1 MNLVEKETHYLM
13 KELILTEQANKN
25 TQNIDLEDTL
35 TIVSLINKEDQAV
48 PVAIEKELKAI
59 ASAVDMISESF
70 LSGGNLLYFGAGTS
84 GRLGVLDASECPPTF
99 GVEAELVR
107 GYIAGGDTA
116 LRNAVEGAE
125 DIFEDGENDL
135 IKSGVTNIDVVT
147 GISASGNA
155 PYICGVLSKAKEIG
169 AKTIALTCNKKALI
183 AEYSDIHIAPEV
195 GPEVIT
201 GSTRL
206 KAGTAHKMILNMLTT
221 GAMIKT
227 GKTYHNFMIDLK
239 PVNKKLIDR
248 ATRIIQELT
257 NVDRDKAYETLL
269 RADKNV
275 KVAVVMLNKNL
286 KKDEA
291 IKLLNQYN
299 SKLRLII
306 G

>member
-1 MNLVEKETHYLM
+1 
-13 KELILTEQANKN
+13 
-25 TQNIDLEDTL
+25 
-35 TIVSLINKEDQAV
+35 
-48 PVAIEKELKAI
+48 
-59 ASAVDMISESF
+59 
-70 LSGGNLLYFGAGTS
+70 
-84 GRLGVLDASECPPTF
+84 
-99 GVEAELVR
+99 
-107 GYIAGGDTA
+107 
-116 LRNAVEGAE
+116 
-125 DIFEDGENDL
+125 
-135 IKSGVTNIDVVT
+135 
-147 GISASGNA
+147 
-155 PYICGVLSKAKEIG
+155 
-169 AKTIALTCNKKALI
+169 
-183 AEYSDIHIAPEV
+183 
-195 GPEVIT
+195 
-201 GSTRL
+201 
-206 KAGTAHKMILNMLTT
+206 MLTT